1 MANIEEKIK
10 EAQALM
16 ERVDSYQD
24 YYKDNQKKERLFE
37 VYEPQGTYNGVR
49 YISFDISEEKTVLR
63 EAIDWE
69 TPDDARGGIISLSTD
84 CNALKLDKNRF
95 LNTIKQFIKTWKQRL
110 TYVKRIDK
118 VAQEHKLVGWTVGK
132 FLNGRYTGKNGT
144 VWNENSVTI
153 EIVGVTSDKLIA
165 IAEDLCRIFNQ
176 ESVLVKDYNNGKVL
190 FVNSK

>member
-24 YYKDNQKKERLFE
+24 YYKDNQKKDRLFE
-37 VYEPQGTYNGVR
+37 VYEPQGTYNGAR
-49 YISFDISEEKTVLR
+49 YISFDISKEKTVLR

-69 TPDDARGGIISLSTD
+69 TPDNARGGIITFSTD
-84 CNALKLDKNRF
+84 CNALELDKNRF
-95 LNTIKQFIKTWKQRL
+95 LNAIKQFFQTWKQRF
-110 TYVKRIDK
+110 TYTKTIDK
-118 VAQEHKLVGWTVGK
+118 VAQGYNVAGWTIGK
-132 FLNGRYTGKNGT
+132 FLNGRYTGKDGK
-144 VWNENSVTI
+144 VYDENSITV
-153 EIVGVTSDKLIA
+153 EIIGVTSNKLIA

-176 ESVLVKDYNNGKVL
+176 ESILVKDYNNGKVL

>member
-165 IAEDLCRIFNQ
+165 IAEDLCRTFNQ